1 MDGYIPTENIRT
13 RAEPLKFKQ
22 GESADD
28 MIAPKTRD
36 FSYPAMTKTLGGFK
50 LEVEAGGFSDSEIV
64 VLVGENGMGKTT
76 FVQMLAGKYKP
87 DNEKDADMLGFKVS
101 LKPQTSKRVHIVI
114 FKKIPDQESSIVFS
128 LTEVPGYRPN
138 AAAEEDQGCLHG
150 YVDSVGSRMINLTW
164 RYCDVDPTFNT
175 EVIKPMQLE
184 VLMDQEVQT

>member
-28 MIAPKTRD
+28 MIAPKTKD
-36 FSYPAMTKTLGGFK
+36 FRYPAMTKTLGGFK
-50 LEVEAGGFSDSEIV
+50 LEVESGGFSDSEIV

-87 DNEKDADMLGFKVS
+87 DNEADADQLGFKVS
-101 LKPQTSKRVHIVI
+101 LKPQTSMFDPCHCRIHHLI
-114 FKKIPDQESSIVFS
+114 IPSSPFS
-128 LTEVPGYRPN
+128 FTKVPGFRAN
-138 AAAEEDQGCLHG
+138 VAAQEDQGSVHG
-150 YVDSVGSRMINLTW
+150 YVSPFVAVEIGIDVGIDDSL
-164 RYCDVDPTFNT
+164 DPTFNT

-184 VLMDQEVQT
+184 NLLDQEVQT